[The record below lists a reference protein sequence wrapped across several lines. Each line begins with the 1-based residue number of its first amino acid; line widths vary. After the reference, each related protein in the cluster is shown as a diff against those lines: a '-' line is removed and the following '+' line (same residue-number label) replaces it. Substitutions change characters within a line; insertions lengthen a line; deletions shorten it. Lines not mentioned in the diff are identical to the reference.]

1 MSTLWLPPQ
10 NLRQRPNVNATV
22 ADTTAASG
30 VASVT
35 SRRVT
40 PEVQADPGPVC
51 VLLWFTNAAMSL
63 SPSPVLE
70 QTRAP
75 TQTVVMFYQCRGL
88 TSVVRRGVVSLFG
101 VRVVQKLN
109 PGLRLPPAGNGVRP
123 WPDKGRRLSAAATC
137 TGICSGA
144 TGFSETVTY
153 RLCTHSD
160 NEPSH
165 CPVSGALCISSTPC
179 SCKRNALYPHSAAS
193 PD

>member
-1 MSTLWLPPQ
+1 MLVRSTSLFLYQ
-10 NLRQRPNVNATV
+10 Q
-22 ADTTAASG
+22 AS
-30 VASVT
+30 ASTHQGRWHV
-35 SRRVT
+35 
-40 PEVQADPGPVC
+40 P
-51 VLLWFTNAAMSL
+51 SL
-63 SPSPVLE
+63 SSSLCF
-70 QTRAP
+70 RGR
-75 TQTVVMFYQCRGL
+75 VVMFYQCRSL